1 MSSTNTIRHSVAAT
15 PFPESG
21 AAARRAFER
30 GGNAFDAAAAATLTL
45 CVVSPGS
52 VGIAGYGGSMV
63 ALANGKG
70 IVALDYDSRA
80 PRAYRDELFFGKDEN
95 LAKRGYLSVS
105 VPGVLAGIARVI
117 KHYGK
122 ITFRDAVEPAIE
134 VAERGHTMDERHH
147 GLLQE
152 WAKWTDP
159 ASRKAL
165 FPTGDIPATGATWKQ
180 PDFARLLRR
189 LADEGPDAF
198 YHGEIP
204 RQIVR
209 QIHDHGGILSEEDF
223 ASYKPTEV
231 QPDSASYRGVQF
243 YTPPAPSGG
252 LTTLQILKALEHF
265 DVKTMEPWGAKFVH
279 VLAEVT
285 KACWQDRERY
295 FGDPDAVKIPREK
308 LLSEEHIAAIVN
320 SVGDTAR
327 GYPPPGLPKE
337 SDHTVNVLTADTD
350 GNVVS
355 MTSTQGEMLGSGVAI
370 EGLGMLVGHG
380 MSRFTYERGHPNAP
394 APGKRMFHN
403 MSPLV
408 GLRGGKPRVVVG
420 MPGGPKIVNVSA
432 QIAVN
437 LLDFGRS
444 PADAIKHPRLHTQGS
459 EPITVS
465 PDVPD
470 KTVGELEKMGH
481 KIEKLAAMGGPANAM
496 IIDEAG
502 NVTAAN
508 EYGPKGMVQ
517 M

>member
-1 MSSTNTIRHSVAAT
+1 MSSTNTITHCVAAT

-21 AAARRAFER
+21 LAARRAFER

-45 CVVSPGS
+45 CVVSPGA
-52 VGIAGYGGSMV
+52 VGVAGYGGSMV
-63 ALANGKG
+63 AFASGKG

-80 PRAYRDELFFGKDEN
+80 PLAYRDDLFFGKHEN
-95 LAKRGYLSVS
+95 LAKRGYLSTS
-105 VPGVLAGIARVI
+105 VPGVLAGVAHVI

-122 ITFRDAVEPAIE
+122 LTFRDAVQQAIE
-134 VAERGHTMDERHH
+134 VAERGHTMDDRHH

-152 WAKWTDP
+152 WNQWTDP
-159 ASRKAL
+159 TSRKAL
-165 FPTGDIPATGATWKQ
+165 FPTGEIPQTGATWKQ

-198 YHGEIP
+198 YHGDIP

-223 ASYKPTEV
+223 ASFKPIEV
-231 QPDSASYRGVQF
+231 QPETASYRAVQF

-265 DVKTMEPWGAKFVH
+265 DVKKMEPWSAQFMH

-285 KACWQDRERY
+285 KACWRDRDRY
-295 FGDPDAVKIPREK
+295 FGDPDAVKIPRET
-308 LLSEEHIAAIVN
+308 LLSNEHIASIAG
-320 SVGDTAR
+320 SVGDRAR
-327 GYPPPGLPKE
+327 EYPPPGLPKE
-337 SDHTVNVLTADTD
+337 SGHTVNVLTADTE

-370 EGLGMLVGHG
+370 DGFGMLIGHG
-380 MSRFTYERGHPNAP
+380 MSRFTYQHGHPNAP

-408 GLRGGKPRVVVG
+408 GLRDGKPHVVIG

-444 PADAIKHPRLHTQGS
+444 PTDAIKHPRLHTQGS

-465 PDVPD
+465 PDLPER
-470 KTVGELEKMGH
+470 TVAELEKRGH
-481 KIEKLAAMGGPANAM
+481 RIVKLAAMGGPANAM
-496 IIDEAG
+496 TIDAAG
-502 NVTAAN
+502 SVSAAN
-508 EYGPKGMVQ
+508 EYGTKGMVEV
-517 M
+517 

>member
-1 MSSTNTIRHSVAAT
+1 VAAT

-63 ALANGKG
+63 AHVAGNG

-80 PRAYRDELFFGKDEN
+80 PLGYRDELFFGKDET

-105 VPGVLAGIARVI
+105 VPGVLAGVAHVNKR
-117 KHYGK
+117 YGK
-122 ITFRDAVEPAIE
+122 LTFRDAAEQAIE
-134 VAERGHTMDERHH
+134 VAERGHAMDERHH

-152 WAKWTDP
+152 WKQWTDP

-165 FPTGDIPATGATWKQ
+165 FPTGEIPATGAPWKQ

-189 LADEGPDAF
+189 LADEGPEAF
-198 YHGEIP
+198 YHGDIP

-223 ASYKPTEV
+223 ATYKPTEV
-231 QPDSASYRGVQF
+231 RPDRASYRGVQF
-243 YTPPAPSGG
+243 FTPPAPSGR
-252 LTTLQILKALEHF
+252 LKTLQILKTLEHF
-265 DVKTMEPWGAKFVH
+265 DLKKMEPWGAKFMH

-295 FGDPDAVKIPREK
+295 FGDPDAVNIPREK
-308 LLSEEHIAAIVN
+308 LLSDEHIAALAN
-320 SVGDTAR
+320 SVGDRAR
-327 GYPPPGLPKE
+327 HFRPPALPRE
-337 SDHTVNVLTADTD
+337 SDHTVNVLTADTE

-355 MTSTQGEMLGSGVAI
+355 MTSTQGEMLGSGVVV
-370 EGLGMLVGHG
+370 EGLGLLVGHG
-380 MSRFTYERGHPNAP
+380 MSRFTYEHGHPNAP

-408 GLRGGKPRVVVG
+408 GLRDGKPRVIIG

-432 QIAVN
+432 QIAIN

-444 PADAIKHPRLHTQGS
+444 PADAIKHPRLHTQGA

-470 KTVGELEKMGH
+470 ATVSELEKMGH

-496 IIDEAG
+496 IIDDAG
-502 NVTAAN
+502 DVRAAN
-508 EYGPKGMVQ
+508 EYGEKGMVWI
-517 M
+517 